1 MCGGTWEALE
11 SEQER
16 GALVHTQL
24 IEKAATFLRAA
35 ERRLAGKF
43 KATAERRGGGRQQRG
58 ARAAM
63 AERRSDGGGGA
74 KGSHVP
80 VSSGAATSGQVQGD
94 SRTAKR
100 RAAAATRAV
109 EVEQI
114 DSKAKQIG
122 ADGGAGVP
130 VLRSKCRIKD
140 LTASTLEG

>member
-1 MCGGTWEALE
+1 MVGELKGKGRGDTAGRGAVCGGTGEALE
-11 SEQER
+11 SEER

-58 ARAAM
+58 RRWQGGEAM
-63 AERRSDGGGGA
+63 AA
-74 KGSHVP
+74 
-80 VSSGAATSGQVQGD
+80 
-94 SRTAKR
+94 
-100 RAAAATRAV
+100 

-114 DSKAKQIG
+114 DSKATQIG
-122 ADGGAGVP
+122 ADEGAGIP

>member
-1 MCGGTWEALE
+1 MQWPESCDATTRKLRWTERYSGRRAEGGGSRRCCWVRCGGTWEALE
-11 SEQER
+11 SEER

-58 ARAAM
+58 RRWQNGEAM
-63 AERRSDGGGGA
+63 AA
-74 KGSHVP
+74 
-80 VSSGAATSGQVQGD
+80 
-94 SRTAKR
+94 
-100 RAAAATRAV
+100 

-114 DSKAKQIG
+114 DSKATQIG
-122 ADGGAGVP
+122 ADEGAGVP

>member
-1 MCGGTWEALE
+1 MVGELKGKGRGDTAGRGAVCGGTWEALE
-11 SEQER
+11 SEER

-58 ARAAM
+58 RRWQGGEAM
-63 AERRSDGGGGA
+63 AA
-74 KGSHVP
+74 
-80 VSSGAATSGQVQGD
+80 
-94 SRTAKR
+94 
-100 RAAAATRAV
+100 

>member
-1 MCGGTWEALE
+1 MVGSQPSPSASEGWARQQAPCSHERRQPLARCGGTWEALE
-11 SEQER
+11 SEER

-58 ARAAM
+58 RRWQNGEEMAA
-63 AERRSDGGGGA
+63 
-74 KGSHVP
+74 
-80 VSSGAATSGQVQGD
+80 
-94 SRTAKR
+94 
-100 RAAAATRAV
+100 
-109 EVEQI
+109 EVMEQI
-114 DSKAKQIG
+114 DSKATQIG
-122 ADGGAGVP
+122 ADEGAGIP

>member
-1 MCGGTWEALE
+1 MQWPESCDATTRKLRWTERYSGRIAEGGGLRRCCWARCGGTWEALE
-11 SEQER
+11 SKER

-58 ARAAM
+58 RRWQNGEAM
-63 AERRSDGGGGA
+63 AA
-74 KGSHVP
+74 
-80 VSSGAATSGQVQGD
+80 
-94 SRTAKR
+94 
-100 RAAAATRAV
+100 
-109 EVEQI
+109 EVIEQI
-114 DSKAKQIG
+114 DSKATQIG
-122 ADGGAGVP
+122 ADEGAGIP